1 MAGHQFGS
9 HALAQ
14 SIRGNG
20 HQERGNRG
28 SRRAVA
34 SYDGRNPS
42 VVNGAPAM
50 RSAGFGAAQ
59 ASFALVRG
67 PGVCSGRA
75 AVAERAAAVD
85 GRALAGCSGL
95 AFVVAPAAA
104 AACSGSAAAPA
115 AGPAAGLAAP
125 VVHVVAVAACAAAV
139 TADYAA
145 AVAEHAAAVARAVVA
160 ACSAP
165 LRGGLAFPLRAGRKQ
180 EQRFPAAKT
189 DRRC

>member
-1 MAGHQFGS
+1 MAGHRFGS
-9 HALAQ
+9 HALVQ
-14 SIRGNG
+14 SIRDNG

-34 SYDGRNPS
+34 TSGGPSPS
-42 VVNGAPAM
+42 VVSDAPAM
-50 RSAGFGAAQ
+50 RSAERDAVQ

-67 PGVCSGRA
+67 PGVCSDPA
-75 AVAERAAAVD
+75 AVAERTAAVD

-95 AFVVAPAAA
+95 VFVVAPAAA

-115 AGPAAGLAAP
+115 AGLAAP
-125 VVHVVAVAACAAAV
+125 VVPVVAVAACAAAA

-145 AVAEHAAAVARAVVA
+145 VVAEHAAVARAVVA
-160 ACSAP
+160 ACSVPCSAP
-165 LRGGLAFPLRAGRKQ
+165 LRGGLAFPPRAGRKQ